1 VSYVHTVDRRA
12 LVDSIYPLLGIAALP
27 AATRL
32 VVGESEHWQAVVA
45 AACVLAAAS
54 LLSLRFHAR
63 VLQPQYAEIDLVER
77 RRILASTA
85 YNVVVYALTIG
96 AVLIL
101 HAVDARPEIA
111 FLLWFL
117 LPLNQP
123 ASRWLADRR
132 DT

>member
-1 VSYVHTVDRRA
+1 VIGSRRTRPTA
-12 LVDSIYPLLGIAALP
+12 DSCPSWAPP
-27 AATRL
+27 AAGPDSRPGQRCSGSCAQDGSTAPR
-32 VVGESEHWQAVVA
+32 
-45 AACVLAAAS
+45 AS
-54 LLSLRFHAR
+54 TAQTCSRSTPR
-63 VLQPQYAEIDLVER
+63 STSSR

-117 LPLNQP
+117 LPLNRP